1 MHLKKAK
8 LILKLKKNSE
18 IRITPVAV
26 NEEIKLLQAY
36 SGEDQTK
43 CVLRY
48 IKHVSGK
55 KISKNK

>member
-1 MHLKKAK
+1 M
-8 LILKLKKNSE
+8 
-18 IRITPVAV
+18 AV

-55 KISKNK
+55 KISKNKLKKKLN